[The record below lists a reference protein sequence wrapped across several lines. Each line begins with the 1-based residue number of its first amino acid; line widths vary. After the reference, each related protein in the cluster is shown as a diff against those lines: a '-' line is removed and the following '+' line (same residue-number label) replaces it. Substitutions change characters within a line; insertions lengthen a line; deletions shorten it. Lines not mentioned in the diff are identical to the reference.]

1 MRKTV
6 AIIAVL
12 LFLNGCVTVVTD
24 KRLAVSTLQ
33 DKTDLAKSLTD
44 EKIYELI
51 RRLRSYLY
59 TEEDQSILREEM
71 VARHPEWTNEMKKLV
86 GEGQIKIGM
95 TQEQLLSSWGNPNNV
110 NKNAGGWG
118 VFEQW
123 SYGDVRYPY
132 NVTYYIYLQNGIISS
147 WQKNE

>member
-1 MRKTV
+1 VRKNV
-6 AIIAVL
+6 AILLVL
-12 LFLNGCVTVVTD
+12 LFFSGCVTVTTD

-33 DKTDLAKSLTD
+33 DKENLAKSLTD

-59 TEEDQSILREEM
+59 TEEDQRVLREEM
-71 VARHPEWTNEMKKLV
+71 IRRHPEWTKEMQNLV
-86 GEGQIKIGM
+86 EEGKIKIGM
-95 TQEQLLSSWGNPNNV
+95 SQQQLLSSWGNPNNV
-110 NKNAGGWG
+110 NKNVGNWG

-132 NVTYYIYLQNGIISS
+132 NVAYYIYLENGVIAS

>member
-1 MRKTV
+1 MKRSI
-6 AIIAVL
+6 AIFLVL
-12 LFLNGCVTVVTD
+12 LSFSGCVTIVTE
-24 KRLAVSTLQ
+24 KRPAVSTLQ
-33 DKTDLAKSLTD
+33 EKEKLASSLSD

-59 TEEDQSILREEM
+59 TEEDQRLLREEM
-71 VARHPEWTNEMKKLV
+71 VARHPEWTNEIKTLIE
-86 GEGQIKIGM
+86 EGKIKIGM
-95 TQEQLLSSWGNPNNV
+95 SQQELLSSWGNPDKVTKNV
-110 NKNAGGWG
+110 GSWG

-132 NVTYYIYLQNGIISS
+132 NVTYYVYLQNSIITS